1 MTEILTRLEALR
13 AAHLTEAAWHRERG
27 NVEAAANYRLKAA
40 GIALAIREITAIP
53 IPTLS

>member
-40 GIALAIREITAIP
+40 GIALAIREITANP